1 LRCPANDEYG
11 VMKQAARRRVRAA
24 VLLVVVAAIAGCE
37 QETAT
42 APAAPSPLERPVT
55 ILDARGTEARVLV
68 PSAALTERGGIP
80 GVFVLQDPTPFPP
93 SARDA
98 GGKRLPESRFRM
110 VKTGKRLG
118 NRIEIL
124 SGLAGDE
131 TVVLGNLSDVRDGSP
146 VVVKR

>member
-1 LRCPANDEYG
+1 
-11 VMKQAARRRVRAA
+11 MKQAARRRVRA
-24 VLLVVVAAIAGCE
+24 VVFLVIVAAITGCE
-37 QETAT
+37 QETPT
-42 APAAPSPLERPVT
+42 APAALSPIERPVA
-55 ILDARGTEARVLV
+55 IIDVRETEARVLV

-98 GGKRLPESRFRM
+98 GGKPLPESRFRM
-110 VKTGKRLG
+110 VKTGKRVG

-131 TVVLGNLSDVRDGSP
+131 ALVVGDLSDVHDGSP

>member
-1 LRCPANDEYG
+1 
-11 VMKQAARRRVRAA
+11 MKQAAWRRVRAA
-24 VLLVVVAAIAGCE
+24 VFLVIVAAITGCE
-37 QETAT
+37 QETPT
-42 APAAPSPLERPVT
+42 APTALSPIERPIT
-55 ILDARGTEARVLV
+55 ILDVRGTEARMLV

-93 SARDA
+93 SARDS
-98 GGKRLPESRFRM
+98 GGKPLPESRFRM
-110 VKTGKRLG
+110 VKTGKRVG

-131 TVVLGNLSDVRDGSP
+131 KLILGNLSDVHDGSP